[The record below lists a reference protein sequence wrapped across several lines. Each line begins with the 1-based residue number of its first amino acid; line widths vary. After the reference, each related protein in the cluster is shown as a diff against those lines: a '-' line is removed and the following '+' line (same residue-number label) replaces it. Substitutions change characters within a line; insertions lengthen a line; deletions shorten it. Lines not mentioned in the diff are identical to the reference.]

1 MPVRQDTDEFGD
13 RLIFG
18 DNIRESLLIHSKNM
32 TILSVAEAAKSAGV
46 GKATIYRRLKDG
58 TLTASKQPDGSKG
71 VDTAELI
78 RVFGELKPK
87 PDENARELPLRHHE
101 MVELLQ
107 RQIDSLENQLQAS
120 LERETK
126 LLNLLE
132 QRLLES
138 SNKRRGKGKKGR

>member
-1 MPVRQDTDEFGD
+1 MA
-13 RLIFG
+13 
-18 DNIRESLLIHSKNM
+18 
-32 TILSVAEAAKSAGV
+32 ILNVAEASKAVGI

-58 TLTASKQPDGSKG
+58 TLTASRRPDGSKG

-78 RVFGELKPK
+78 RVFGELKPQS
-87 PDENARELPLRHHE
+87 DENLMEPLLRQSE
-101 MVELLQ
+101 ITELLQ

-138 SNKRRGKGKKGR
+138 PRGKCGKGKKKYR

>member
-1 MPVRQDTDEFGD
+1 MIQR
-13 RLIFG
+13 
-18 DNIRESLLIHSKNM
+18 KNM

-58 TLTASKQPDGSKG
+58 TLTASKRLDGSKG
-71 VDTAELI
+71 VDIAELI
-78 RVFGELKPK
+78 RVFGEPK
-87 PDENARELPLRHHE
+87 PQSDENARELPLRRHE
-101 MVELLQ
+101 IVELLQ

-138 SNKRRGKGKKGR
+138 VGKRRGKGKKGC

>member
-1 MPVRQDTDEFGD
+1 
-13 RLIFG
+13 
-18 DNIRESLLIHSKNM
+18 M
-32 TILSVAEAAKSAGV
+32 TILSVAEAAKTAGV

-58 TLTASKQPDGSKG
+58 TLTASKRLDGSKG

-78 RVFGELKPK
+78 RVFGELKPQS
-87 PDENARELPLRHHE
+87 DENSRELPLRRHE

-132 QRLLES
+132 QRLLETS
-138 SNKRRGKGKKGR
+138 GKRKGKGKKGR